1 MLTTLTTLATLTLG
15 AAQQTDTTLPVRA
28 GARLEVS
35 NFGGE
40 IAVKTWSR
48 SAVRVEAN
56 HSTRD
61 RILIEA
67 SDQVVHVKSQG
78 RRGPSQVVDYSIT
91 VPTWMALRLSGVY
104 TDIAVEGIQAE
115 VTAETVQGEVT
126 VSGGTGNV
134 ALKSVQGAVTLQNA
148 KGRIDLS

>member
-1 MLTTLTTLATLTLG
+1 MLTTLATL
-15 AAQQTDTTLPVRA
+15 AALALMQQTDPTVPVRA

-104 TDIAVEGIQAE
+104 TDIAVEGIQ
-115 VTAETVQGEVT
+115 
-126 VSGGTGNV
+126 
-134 ALKSVQGAVTLQNA
+134 
-148 KGRIDLS
+148 